1 MIKKI
6 LMKKEIRKFNK
17 LANKETTVLITSG
30 EELLYVYDKKANKKY
45 EPRKSLIVQ

>member
-1 MIKKI
+1 MIKKF

-30 EELLYVYDKKANKKY
+30 EELLYIYDKKTKKKY
-45 EPRKSLIVQ
+45 ETKRSLIVQ